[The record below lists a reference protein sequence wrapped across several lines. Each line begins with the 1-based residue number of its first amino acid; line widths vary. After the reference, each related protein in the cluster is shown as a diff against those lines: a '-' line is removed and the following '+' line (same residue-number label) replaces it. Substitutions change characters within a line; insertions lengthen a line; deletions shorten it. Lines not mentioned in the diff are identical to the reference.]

1 MFLSGIDKKWKLCT
15 LHVISLVCYDIE
27 IRKKKD
33 VYKNLVCYLATNV
46 AISYVI
52 NEIYKKRSE
61 LKVRNCS
68 YCDPGLLM
76 FHGKKWGK

>member
-1 MFLSGIDKKWKLCT
+1 MLCT
-15 LHVISLVCYDIE
+15 FHVISLVCYDIE

-33 VYKNLVCYLATNV
+33 VYKYSVCYLATNM
-46 AISYVI
+46 AIYYVT

-61 LKVRNCS
+61 LHVRNRS